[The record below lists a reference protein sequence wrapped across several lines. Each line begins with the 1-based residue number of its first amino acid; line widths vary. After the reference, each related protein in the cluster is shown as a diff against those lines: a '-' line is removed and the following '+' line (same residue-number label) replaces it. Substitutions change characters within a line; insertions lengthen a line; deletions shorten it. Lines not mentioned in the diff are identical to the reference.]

1 MSDLASLGLR
11 IESVEAELAQRRL
24 DDMAKSADRAERA
37 TDGLSA
43 GSAKANSAIAS
54 LLASVDRTTRE
65 MLELQRAHQ
74 QATGAAA
81 SQTAATAA
89 LAQEEVAVASAASRM
104 TAEIKQASTAGMYFG
119 ATFKGVQ
126 TSMGGAAAAMRDW
139 NSAVAGMKTPPAV
152 GGALPGLPSAPRAT
166 DSLPDASKG
175 LPAVRKEMRLTAAE
189 GLNLTRQLSDIGVTA
204 AMGMN
209 PFMIALQQGP
219 QLFDIMQAAA
229 IRSGTTIRATMAAT
243 ARSVYAAMAPVLP
256 ILAAIGAAAAVMGA
270 GIGLATRAASKEVG
284 DLTKGLNL
292 SQEQMKRLK
301 DEGVSTTVTLGDV
314 FRGVG
319 TTIKEVFVS
328 TFGDQLKWV
337 SDRWNGFLDM
347 AWKATVA
354 ANKIVGTAFVGTFY
368 AVRDTWKMLPAVLG
382 DAAVT
387 SANLVLRALEGV
399 VNMGVRALNSLI
411 DRANATAS
419 AIPGLDAFI
428 PRLNEAR
435 LARLT
440 NENAGA
446 MSRFGSTVADA
457 YGRAAGDVGDMVD
470 RNAARLLANIR
481 ASGLARVRKAA
492 GDAGGGSGGSGSG
505 TADAVREAENLREVL
520 QDFERID
527 LRPLETFAPA
537 LVDPLKLVADELALI
552 NDLANETA
560 RGLSS
565 AFGESGRAMGDLL
578 TSLTSYQSRLAEIDL
593 AEREY
598 RLSAAQADRERAH
611 ANIQSYGDMTAAA
624 RSFFQEGSDGYRI
637 LQAAE
642 QGWRLFQ
649 LAMSVQAIAQ
659 DAAETST
666 SIANS
671 AARGTA
677 AAASGA
683 ARMFEALGPLGF
695 PAVAAMLA
703 LLAGLGLSRGGS
715 KGGASAAVETSLDTA
730 DTYTR
735 QDEAARTSF
744 ASTVAQSVKVEIGV
758 NDDRFN
764 ASVREATAPDIAR
777 AATGVYQTAAQ
788 TIPAQQ
794 ARSSRQQL
802 GRGIG

>member
-11 IESVEAELAQRRL
+11 IESIEAELAQRRL

-81 SQTAATAA
+81 GQAAATAS
-89 LAQEEVAVASAASRM
+89 LAQEEAAVASAASRM

-204 AMGMN
+204 AMGMS

-243 ARSVYAAMAPVLP
+243 GAAVWTAMAPVLP

-492 GDAGGGSGGSGSG
+492 GEAGDRASGSG
-505 TADAVREAENLREVL
+505 TADAVREAEKLREVL

-598 RLSAAQADRERAH
+598 RLSAAQAAIGRTTGWSACRRGRDRSPRTPMTDPGRRHWPGRRSSAAH
-611 ANIQSYGDMTAAA
+611 P
-624 RSFFQEGSDGYRI
+624 R
-637 LQAAE
+637 
-642 QGWRLFQ
+642 Q
-649 LAMSVQAIAQ
+649 LA
-659 DAAETST
+659 
-666 SIANS
+666 
-671 AARGTA
+671 RG
-677 AAASGA
+677 
-683 ARMFEALGPLGF
+683 
-695 PAVAAMLA
+695 
-703 LLAGLGLSRGGS
+703 
-715 KGGASAAVETSLDTA
+715 
-730 DTYTR
+730 
-735 QDEAARTSF
+735 
-744 ASTVAQSVKVEIGV
+744 
-758 NDDRFN
+758 
-764 ASVREATAPDIAR
+764 
-777 AATGVYQTAAQ
+777 
-788 TIPAQQ
+788 
-794 ARSSRQQL
+794 
-802 GRGIG
+802 

>member
-11 IESVEAELAQRRL
+11 IESIEAELAQRRL

-74 QATGAAA
+74 QATGAAT

-89 LAQEEVAVASAASRM
+89 LAQEEAAVASAASRM
-104 TAEIKQASTAGMYFG
+104 TAEIKQASTAGMFFG
-119 ATFKGVQ
+119 STFKGVQ

-166 DSLPDASKG
+166 DSLPEASKG

-337 SDRWNGFLDM
+337 SDRWTDFLDL
-347 AWKATVA
+347 AWKGAVA
-354 ANKIVGTAFVGTFY
+354 ATKAIGTAFLGTFY
-368 AVRDTWKMLPAVLG
+368 AVRDTWKLLPAALG
-382 DAAVT
+382 DAAIT
-387 SANLVLRALEGV
+387 AANLVIRAVEGMI
-399 VNMGVRALNSLI
+399 NMGVRALNGLI
-411 DRANATAS
+411 VRANQVADK
-419 AIPGLDAFI
+419 IPGVDAFL
-428 PRLNEAR
+428 PQLNEVR
-435 LARLT
+435 LAQIGNQYTGAINRLFS
-440 NENAGA
+440 GI
-446 MSRFGSTVADA
+446 GSS
-457 YGRAAGDVGDMVD
+457 YGRAAGEVGPAVD
-470 RNAARLLANIR
+470 RAAQAVVDNIE
-481 ASGLARVRKAA
+481 ASGRARVRKAA
-492 GDAGGGSGGSGSG
+492 GDAGRGSGGSGSG
-505 TADAVREAENLREVL
+505 TADAVREAEKLREVL

-527 LRPLETFAPA
+527 LRPLETFAPD